1 MLQTRA
7 RRVSCSRFLFAKTQR
22 FLREEQMQDQ
32 RNMRAASLPEAI
44 LIVCL
49 VVLFS
54 GAAFQELSGR
64 AIAAQAQSGAAQPAR
79 QTVAEKIAASQ
90 QLLDINTAT
99 ADQLKILPGM
109 GAAYAQRVIDGRPYT
124 AKNQL
129 ATRGILPKD
138 EYERI
143 RELIVAH
150 RPKK

>member
-1 MLQTRA
+1 
-7 RRVSCSRFLFAKTQR
+7 
-22 FLREEQMQDQ
+22 MQDQ

-64 AIAAQAQSGAAQPAR
+64 AIAAQAQSGATQPAK

>member
-1 MLQTRA
+1 
-7 RRVSCSRFLFAKTQR
+7 
-22 FLREEQMQDQ
+22 MQDQ
-32 RNMRAASLPEAI
+32 RSMRAASLPEAL

-49 VVLFS
+49 VALFG

-64 AIAAQAQSGAAQPAR
+64 AGAAQAQSATAQPAK
-79 QTVAEKIAASQ
+79 QTIAEKIAASK
-90 QLLDINTAT
+90 QLLDINTAS
-99 ADQLKILPGM
+99 AAQLQALPGM
-109 GAAYAQRVIDGRPYT
+109 GAAYADRVIAARPYT

-150 RPKK
+150 RQKS